1 MIIEGKQHHHVCFDN
16 DFEPELLCAAPPPSL
31 FLSLFPSPG
40 AKKIGR
46 APSEMH
52 NNSGWGVDGATMAAT
67 EVRSISRLS
76 VILTDLTKQ
85 ELLDP

>member
-1 MIIEGKQHHHVCFDN
+1 MRR
-16 DFEPELLCAAPPPSL
+16 PAPIS
-31 FLSLFPSPG
+31 LSLSLSLSRG
-40 AKKIGR
+40 QKIGR

-76 VILTDLTKQ
+76 VILTDLTEQ
-85 ELLDP
+85 ELLKGKIHNSKLTVRT

>member
-1 MIIEGKQHHHVCFDN
+1 MRR
-16 DFEPELLCAAPPPSL
+16 PAPIS
-31 FLSLFPSPG
+31 LSLSPSPG

-76 VILTDLTKQ
+76 VILTDLTEQ
-85 ELLDP
+85 ELLKGKIHNSKLTVRT